1 MLSSNEN
8 SNQPAE
14 LMEPEAGQDA
24 GEIISALWAKL
35 EPGQLDIFTWFMIVM
50 LVSLLLTLKYT
61 EKYLTLSASLHC
73 AKGKS

>member
-1 MLSSNEN
+1 MLGSNEN

-14 LMEPEAGQDA
+14 LMELEAGQDA

-35 EPGQLDIFTWFMIVM
+35 EPGHLDNFTWFMIVM

-61 EKYLTLSASLHC
+61 EKYLTLSASFHC
-73 AKGKS
+73 ADET